1 MLSIGSYEFSHEF
14 FEKYVNSELKLKIF
28 EETNRHAAQR
38 KQPSSMLEDLE
49 LFNSI
54 LLLTGH
60 HSLLHTKIF
69 WEKED
74 DIGLSIVY
82 EAMSGKEFGDFKSFI
97 YFADNNFPIL
107 YSIDEQMMP
116 YIEKNSS
123 KQTI

>member
-1 MLSIGSYEFSHEF
+1 
-14 FEKYVNSELKLKIF
+14 
-28 EETNRHAAQR
+28 
-38 KQPSSMLEDLE
+38 MLEDLE

-74 DIGLSIVY
+74 DIGLPIVY

-107 YSIDEQMMP
+107 YSIDEQMIP
-116 YIEKNSS
+116 YIGKNSS
-123 KQTI
+123 KQTIWAKSICFGYKNWSILWC